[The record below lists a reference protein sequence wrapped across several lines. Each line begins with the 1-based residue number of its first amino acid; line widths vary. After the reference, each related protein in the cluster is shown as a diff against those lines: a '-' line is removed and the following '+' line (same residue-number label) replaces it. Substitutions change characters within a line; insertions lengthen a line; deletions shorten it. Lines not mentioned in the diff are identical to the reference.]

1 MTEIR
6 EHVRAVLPE
15 RMLGRP
21 VDHRGY
27 PVPWFVTERD
37 EKGNWEFRVLHP
49 LRYREAL
56 IKKVC
61 WICGQALTKRL
72 AFAVGPM
79 CGVNRISAEPPQ
91 HLECALFAVKACPF
105 MLFPNSKRREH
116 GLPEDKL
123 EHPASILRNPGVI
136 LVWLTKRYTA
146 IPSGE
151 HVLLQMGRPEALTFW
166 YEGRTATRAEIDE
179 SLRTGCPTIE
189 RVAAAEG
196 QLPEYQRALDRF
208 TKLLPRA

>member
-6 EHVRAVLPE
+6 PNIRAVLPV

-27 PVPWFVTERD
+27 PVPWFVTEKDAQGR
-37 EKGNWEFRVLHP
+37 WEFRVLHP

-56 IKKVC
+56 MKKVC
-61 WICGQALTKRL
+61 WICGQPLTKRL

-79 CGVNRISAEPPQ
+79 CGINRISAEPPQ

-105 MLFPNSKRREH
+105 MLLPKSQRRES
-116 GLPEDKL
+116 GLPQDAK
-123 EHPASILRNPGVI
+123 EHSASILRNPGVI
-136 LVWLTKRYTA
+136 LIWLTKRYEVV
-146 IPSGE
+146 PSEG
-151 HVLLQMGRPEALTFW
+151 HTLVQMGRPEAITFW

-179 SLRTGCPTIE
+179 SLRTGCPT
-189 RVAAAEG
+189 VQAMAELEG
-196 QLPEYQRALDRF
+196 ALPEYRKAVERF
-208 TKLLPRA
+208 ERLLPRI